1 MDNKNFAIGT
11 LSVTAVVLLMAL
23 IILAQFPA
31 QHPAFG
37 FAQTAVGGDYIM
49 FGGQIEES
57 NELIYVIDIAVRQM
71 NVYAANPSKRELL
84 LVQRIDLQRLP
95 KVGEGKRK
103 QSRRRY

>member
-1 MDNKNFAIGT
+1 MDNRNFAIGT

-31 QHPAFG
+31 QHPALG

-57 NELIYVIDIAVRQM
+57 NELLYVIDTAVRQM
-71 NVYAANPSKRELL
+71 NVYAANPSKRELI
-84 LVQRIDLQRLP
+84 LVQRIDLQGLP
-95 KVGEGKRK
+95 EVGKGKK
-103 QSRRRY
+103 KSSRRRY

>member
-1 MDNKNFAIGT
+1 MDNRNFAIGT

-31 QHPAFG
+31 QHPALG

-57 NELIYVIDIAVRQM
+57 NELIYVIDTAVRQM
-71 NVYAANPSKRELL
+71 NVYASNPSKRELI

-95 KVGEGKRK
+95 EVGEGKKRS
-103 QSRRRY
+103 SRRRY